1 MAFVSVGYHDFRNI
15 HNATL
20 EIDAPVVYLV
30 GENGQGKTNFIES
43 IYLLCYGASFR
54 TRKDARLITLGR
66 EVAQVWGRS
75 HRAGGIDQDIAV
87 KIPKEGKKEIRVDRR
102 LIKDRMDL
110 IENVPCIVFAHQ
122 DLSFITGSPEMG
134 RRFFNQTLSLF
145 DPLFVGLLRSY
156 GKLLKS
162 RNILLKEG
170 NRRLLPA
177 YTKNLAEVGLQIQRR
192 REGIIE
198 EFNSSFSLL
207 FTDISDLKGETYIR
221 YRSSWPG
228 GTTAEEVVELMTKR
242 QHRDLSFE
250 TTTTG
255 PHRDRFVLMH
265 KGREFSHIAST
276 GQVRLCSLI
285 LRVAQANFFSGK
297 TGKKPVLLLDD
308 VLLELDAIKR
318 ERFIEALPGFEQAF
332 FTFLPDEQ
340 FRKYSSDDTL
350 IYRVVDGEFRREK
363 SG

>member
-54 TRKDARLITLGR
+54 TKKDARLINLGKESAHVR
-66 EVAQVWGRS
+66 GRS
-75 HRAGGIDQDIAV
+75 HRAGGVDQDIAV
-87 KIPKEGKKEIRVDRR
+87 KIPKEGKKEIRVDGR

-207 FTDISDLKGETYIR
+207 FTGISDLKGETYIR

-228 GTTAEEVVELMTKR
+228 GITAEEVEELMAKR

-255 PHRDRFVLMH
+255 PHRDRFILMH